1 MSTSSFE
8 SPALRPVSFLLAP
21 DWKCIGEPWRELL
34 IAFYRTFS
42 SSEGVSLVMPYDPEH
57 DDVAAI
63 ETCLAEVAEAAG
75 LTLDAIA
82 DTTLHP
88 TPCER
93 KRWRALAGCVTAVL
107 VPPGAAAD
115 WLVDLATPL
124 LVGPSQETLRAFCNA
139 RAKLVTSSLAA
150 RIQVLSP
157 EQRDLLEAFMTLL
170 ALQQAEIKLAP

>member
-1 MSTSSFE
+1 MSTSSFD

-42 SSEGVSLVMPYDPEH
+42 SSEGVSLVMPYDPES

-88 TPCER
+88 TPCEPQS
-93 KRWRALAGCVTAVL
+93 WRALARCVTAVL
-107 VPPGAAAD
+107 VPPGAAD

-124 LVGPSQETLRAFCNA
+124 LIDPSQETLRAFCNA

-157 EQRDLLEAFMTLL
+157 KQRDLVESFMTLL